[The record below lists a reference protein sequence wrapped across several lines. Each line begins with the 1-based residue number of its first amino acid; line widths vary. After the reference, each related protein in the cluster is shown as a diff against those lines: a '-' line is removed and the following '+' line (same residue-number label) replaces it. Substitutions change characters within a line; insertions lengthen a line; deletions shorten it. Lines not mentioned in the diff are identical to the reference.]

1 MPRGPVPSPPWAPRV
16 LCRQGM
22 SLVKLTP
29 SLLVSAYAQGIFPMD
44 VDGSIEWFSPDP
56 RAILPLDQLI
66 VTRTLA
72 QVCRRGTFKI
82 RVNTAF
88 LEVMRRCADRDEGTW
103 ISPEIIDGYCELHR
117 RGLAHSMEAW
127 KGATLAGGLY
137 GVSLGGA
144 FFGESMFHRVRD
156 ASKVALVALVERLR
170 NRGFSLLDVQF
181 MTEHLRRF
189 GAVEIRR
196 RDYLRRLAAA
206 IRRPC
211 RFEDEP

>member
-1 MPRGPVPSPPWAPRV
+1 
-16 LCRQGM
+16 M

-44 VDGSIEWFSPDP
+44 VDGSLEWFSPDP
-56 RAILPLDQLI
+56 RAILPLDQFI
-66 VTRTLA
+66 VTKTLA
-72 QVCRRGTFKI
+72 QVCRRGTFQI

-88 LEVMRRCADRDEGTW
+88 LEVMRRCAERDEGTW
-103 ISPEIIDGYCELHR
+103 ISREIIEAYCELHR
-117 RGLAHSMEAW
+117 RGLAHSVEAW
-127 KGATLAGGLY
+127 KDDTLAGGLY

-156 ASKVALVALVERLR
+156 ASKVALVALVERLQ
-170 NRGFSLLDVQF
+170 NKGFSLLDVQF

-189 GAVEIRR
+189 GAIEISRR
-196 RDYLRRLAAA
+196 TYLRRLDSA

-211 RFEDEP
+211 RVED